1 MGELYEFDDIDSI
14 AVGAI
19 GLPGQRTFYIQ
30 VRAEGQRVTVK
41 CEKQQVQAL
50 SQYLQRL
57 LDDLPAPSDRPLA
70 QSLELA
76 LPVEPNSFT
85 VGPIGLAFDQETDRF
100 VVVLEEFVIPDAESG
115 EPDPD
120 DVSDASKV
128 RFHIT
133 RGQALAFAEHGE
145 GVVAAG
151 RPPCGWC
158 GLPMNPEGHAC
169 PKMN

>member
-1 MGELYEFDDIDSI
+1 MGELYEFGDVESI

-19 GLPGQRTFYIQ
+19 GLPGRRTFYVQ

-50 SQYLQRL
+50 AQYLDNL

-70 QSLELA
+70 QSLELV
-76 LPVEPNSFT
+76 LPVEPASFT

-100 VVVLEEFVIPDAESG
+100 VLVLEEFVVPDPDTG
-115 EPDPD
+115 ELDPD
-120 DVSDASKV
+120 DVSAGGKL

-145 GVVAAG
+145 SVVAAG

-158 GLPMNPEGHAC
+158 GLPMDPDGHAC

>member
-1 MGELYEFDDIDSI
+1 MGELYEFGDVESI

-19 GLPGQRTFYIQ
+19 GLPGRRTFYVQ
-30 VRAEGQRVTVK
+30 VRAEGQRITVK

-50 SQYLQRL
+50 AQYLDNL

-70 QSLELA
+70 QSLELV
-76 LPVEPNSFT
+76 LPVEPASFT

-100 VVVLEEFVIPDAESG
+100 VVVLEEFVVPDPDTG
-115 EPDPD
+115 ELDPD
-120 DVSDASKV
+120 DVSAGSKL

-133 RGQALAFAEHGE
+133 RGQAQAFAEHGDS
-145 GVVAAG
+145 VVAAG

-158 GLPMNPEGHAC
+158 GLPMDPDGHAC